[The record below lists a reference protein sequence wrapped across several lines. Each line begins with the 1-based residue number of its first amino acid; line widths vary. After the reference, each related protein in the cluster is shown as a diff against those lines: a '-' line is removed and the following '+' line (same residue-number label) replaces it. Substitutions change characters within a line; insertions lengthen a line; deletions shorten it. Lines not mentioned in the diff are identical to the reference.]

1 MGGIPEYR
9 NRIAS
14 ELLGTTKRG
23 FEQYFKYYDQL
34 VVPDTGAH
42 IVQVDQPQSGDL
54 TPITHA
60 DVLEAVKVIRGNP
73 RRTLDEISGELYKTL
88 KTKHS
93 RVRVTSVVLLAARIM
108 FMFDP
113 AMTERHGS
121 GYTIGKYKPVS
132 WQPTQCLH
140 AYVLEC
146 FPRASQSSD
155 RVKNALANGRSIKAW
170 KMKARSGI
178 IFKGTDNLA
187 QHLLLDSPNR
197 VLYIFHHTSYLKA
210 QLRLFQGSNS
220 TTEEDP
226 LLSLQRG
233 SLPPRLLAETLHSIQ
248 SILFQWR
255 DRRSTKILKR
265 LIRTKGFD
273 EDCTWDEGNATFND
287 SLHND
292 EYFYWGHRLVELHDL
307 VRDRRPRNRFERWIK
322 WQTSES
328 NAFAL
333 ALAALVISVV
343 VGLLSLGLSAFQA
356 WISWKAWKASIST
369 NGS

>member
-1 MGGIPEYR
+1 MLKRHGSFSFDPEKSIGPAISSYRSGNKELQSLFLTMDGAPEYR

-23 FEQYFKYYDQL
+23 FDQYFKYYDQL
-34 VVPDTGAH
+34 VVSDTGAH
-42 IVQVDQPQSGDL
+42 IVQVDQPRSGDL

-60 DVLEAVKVIRGNP
+60 DVLEAVKAIRGNAT
-73 RRTLDEISGELYKTL
+73 RTLDEISGELYKTL

-93 RVRVTSVVLLAARIM
+93 RVRVTSVVLLAARVM

-155 RVKNALANGRSIKAW
+155 RVKNALANARSIKAW

-210 QLRLFQGSNS
+210 QLRLFQSSNS

-226 LLSLQRG
+226 LLSLQR
-233 SLPPRLLAETLHSIQ
+233 
-248 SILFQWR
+248 
-255 DRRSTKILKR
+255 
-265 LIRTKGFD
+265 
-273 EDCTWDEGNATFND
+273 
-287 SLHND
+287 
-292 EYFYWGHRLVELHDL
+292 
-307 VRDRRPRNRFERWIK
+307 
-322 WQTSES
+322 
-328 NAFAL
+328 
-333 ALAALVISVV
+333 
-343 VGLLSLGLSAFQA
+343 
-356 WISWKAWKASIST
+356 
-369 NGS
+369 